1 VLVVVGGLS
10 QPEDNI
16 SCTHVNIDNLG
27 FLRENFPDG
36 PEILKASQELEKLG
50 LYQIFICPDL
60 KYLNMER
67 PLGQCLPKIRQYWT
81 RVNKLQ

>member
-36 PEILKASQELEKLG
+36 PEILKASQEPEKLG
-50 LYQIFICPDL
+50 LYRIFVCPDL
-60 KYLNMER
+60 KYLNVER
-67 PLGQCLPKIRQYWT
+67 PSGQRLPKMR
-81 RVNKLQ
+81 